1 MRKFSI
7 LAVVLMLLIL
17 SAVPVFAQGTVA
29 DVAAATPDLST
40 LVAAVQAADPSVAA
54 ALSGDGPITVFAPSN
69 TAFANLDAFLAENYN
84 LSLDDVLANTEL
96 LTQILTYHVVPG
108 TYFSS
113 QLAELNDQII
123 PSALAGTGIGITVS
137 DGTITL
143 NSVADVILADVGAS
157 NGVVHVIDQVILPG
171 VIIAEIEEAAATA
184 EAAAARPTF
193 TSVRIAH
200 FGGDVRSVD
209 IFVNGERFLASLQ
222 YGDVTDWARLPSGSY
237 EIAVT
242 NAGSAIDQAIVGPL
256 TVELNPNRW
265 VTIAA
270 TGLRANGSLTA
281 NVVSEI
287 LPDLDDGESY
297 VTVLHSIPDAPAVDV
312 LAGEDALVRDL
323 FYPNTF
329 SAKVPAGSY
338 DLTVVTSV
346 AGSDLTL
353 IDAPGTE
360 FEPLYYYFVAAYGTA
375 ADPQVFVSSISA
387 EDVAL
392 INSGR
397 PIYRDPASSSDAGS
411 TETTAEATETP
422 AVEATVEA
430 TEEPATEEAATGT
443 VADLVIAATEDDPAE
458 FTILLAVVQ
467 ASDPAVL
474 EALSSEGPITVFAP
488 TDAAFT
494 ALLETLGVDV
504 DTALTQTDLLTQVL
518 LYHVI
523 EGELSGEDIAGE
535 TELATLGGESIV
547 VSVEGDSV
555 VLNGTVNVT
564 TADIAA
570 SNGVVHVIDAVL
582 IPPSVAALLGL

>member
-1 MRKFSI
+1 VRKFSI

-17 SAVPVFAQGTVA
+17 SAVPVFAQGTVV
-29 DVAAATPDLST
+29 DVAVATPDLST

-54 ALSGDGPITVFAPSN
+54 ALSGAGPITVFAPSN
-69 TAFANLDAFLAENYN
+69 TAFANLDTFLTENYN
-84 LSLDDVLANTEL
+84 LGLADVLANREL

-123 PSALAGTGIGITVS
+123 PSALPGTGIGITVS

-171 VIIAEIEEAAATA
+171 VIIAELEEAAAAA

-193 TSVRIAH
+193 TSVRVAH
-200 FGGDVRSVD
+200 FAGDIRSVD
-209 IFVNGERFLASLQ
+209 VFVNGERFISQLQ
-222 YGDVTDWARLPSGSY
+222 YGDVTEWARLPSGSY

-242 NAGSAIDQAIVGPL
+242 NAGSTVDQALVGPI
-256 TVELNPNRW
+256 TVDFNPNRW

-338 DLTVVTSV
+338 DLSVITSV
-346 AGSDLTL
+346 AGSDITL

-360 FEPLYYYFVAAYGTA
+360 LEPLYYYFVAAYGTA

-411 TETTAEATETP
+411 AEATE
-422 AVEATVEA
+422 ASVVEATPEA
-430 TEEPATEEAATGT
+430 TEAPATEEAAAGT
-443 VADLVIAATEDDPAE
+443 IADLVIAATEADPAE

-467 ASDPAVL
+467 ASDPAIL
-474 EALSSEGPITVFAP
+474 EALSAEGPITVFAP

-518 LYHVI
+518 LYHVV
-523 EGELSGEDIAGE
+523 EGALSGEDIAGE
-535 TELATLGGESIV
+535 TELATLVGESII
-547 VSVEGDSV
+547 VSVEGGSV

>member
-1 MRKFSI
+1 
-7 LAVVLMLLIL
+7 MLLIL
-17 SAVPVFAQGTVA
+17 SAVPVFAQGTVV
-29 DVAAATPDLST
+29 DVAVATPDLST

-54 ALSGDGPITVFAPSN
+54 ALSGAGPITVFAPSN
-69 TAFANLDAFLAENYN
+69 TAFANLDTFLTENYN
-84 LSLDDVLANTEL
+84 LGLADVLANREL

-123 PSALAGTGIGITVS
+123 PSALPGTGIGITVS

-171 VIIAEIEEAAATA
+171 VIIAELEEAAAAA

-193 TSVRIAH
+193 TSVRVAH
-200 FGGDVRSVD
+200 FAGDIRSVD
-209 IFVNGERFLASLQ
+209 VFVNGERFISQLQ
-222 YGDVTDWARLPSGSY
+222 YGDVTEWARLPSGSY

-242 NAGSAIDQAIVGPL
+242 NAGSTVDQALVGPI
-256 TVELNPNRW
+256 TVDFNPNRW

-338 DLTVVTSV
+338 DLSVITSV
-346 AGSDLTL
+346 AGSDITL

-360 FEPLYYYFVAAYGTA
+360 LEPLYYYFVAAYGTA

-411 TETTAEATETP
+411 AEATE
-422 AVEATVEA
+422 ASVVEATPEA
-430 TEEPATEEAATGT
+430 TEAPATEEAAAGT
-443 VADLVIAATEDDPAE
+443 IADLVIAATEADPAE

-467 ASDPAVL
+467 ASDPAIL
-474 EALSSEGPITVFAP
+474 EALSAEGPITVFAP

-518 LYHVI
+518 LYHVV
-523 EGELSGEDIAGE
+523 EGALSGEDIAGE
-535 TELATLGGESIV
+535 TELATLVGESII
-547 VSVEGDSV
+547 VSVEGGSV

>member
-1 MRKFSI
+1 VRKFSI

-17 SAVPVFAQGTVA
+17 SAVPVFAQGTVV
-29 DVAAATPDLST
+29 DVAVATPDLST

-54 ALSGDGPITVFAPSN
+54 ALSGAGPITVFAPSN
-69 TAFANLDAFLAENYN
+69 TAFANLDTFLTENYN
-84 LSLDDVLANTEL
+84 LGLADVLANREL

-123 PSALAGTGIGITVS
+123 PSALPGTGIGITVS

-171 VIIAEIEEAAATA
+171 VIIAELEEAAAAA

-193 TSVRIAH
+193 TSVRVAH
-200 FGGDVRSVD
+200 FAGDIRSVD
-209 IFVNGERFLASLQ
+209 VFVNGERFISQLQ
-222 YGDVTDWARLPSGSY
+222 YGDVTEWARLPSGSY

-242 NAGSAIDQAIVGPL
+242 NAGSTVDQALVGPI
-256 TVELNPNRW
+256 TVDFNPNRW

-338 DLTVVTSV
+338 DLSVITSV
-346 AGSDLTL
+346 AGSDITL

-360 FEPLYYYFVAAYGTA
+360 LEPLYYYFVAAYGTA

-411 TETTAEATETP
+411 AEATE
-422 AVEATVEA
+422 ASVVEATPEA
-430 TEEPATEEAATGT
+430 TEAPATEEAAAGT
-443 VADLVIAATEDDPAE
+443 IADLVIAATEADPAE

-467 ASDPAVL
+467 ASDPAIL
-474 EALSSEGPITVFAP
+474 EALSAEGPITVFAP

-518 LYHVI
+518 LYHVV
-523 EGELSGEDIAGE
+523 EGALSGEDIAGE
-535 TELATLGGESIV
+535 TELATLVGESIV
-547 VSVEGDSV
+547 VSVEGGSV

>member
-17 SAVPVFAQGTVA
+17 SAVPVFAQGTVV
-29 DVAAATPDLST
+29 DVAVATPDLST

-54 ALSGDGPITVFAPSN
+54 ALSGAGPITVFAPSN
-69 TAFANLDAFLAENYN
+69 TAFANLDTFLTENYN
-84 LSLDDVLANTEL
+84 LGLADVLANREL

-123 PSALAGTGIGITVS
+123 PSALPGTGIGITVS

-171 VIIAEIEEAAATA
+171 VIIAELEEAAAAA

-193 TSVRIAH
+193 TSVRVAH
-200 FGGDVRSVD
+200 FAGDIRSVD
-209 IFVNGERFLASLQ
+209 VFVNGERFISQLQ
-222 YGDVTDWARLPSGSY
+222 YGDVTEWARLPSGSY

-242 NAGSAIDQAIVGPL
+242 NAGSTVDQALVGPI
-256 TVELNPNRW
+256 TVDFNPNRW

-338 DLTVVTSV
+338 DLSVITSV
-346 AGSDLTL
+346 AGSDITL

-360 FEPLYYYFVAAYGTA
+360 LEPLYYYFVAAYGTA

-411 TETTAEATETP
+411 AEATE
-422 AVEATVEA
+422 ASVVEATPEA
-430 TEEPATEEAATGT
+430 TEAPATEEAAAGT
-443 VADLVIAATEDDPAE
+443 IADLVIAATEADPAE

-467 ASDPAVL
+467 ASDPAIL
-474 EALSSEGPITVFAP
+474 EALSAEGPITVFAP

-518 LYHVI
+518 LYHVV
-523 EGELSGEDIAGE
+523 EGALSGEDIAGE
-535 TELATLGGESIV
+535 TELATLVGESII
-547 VSVEGDSV
+547 VSVEGGSV

>member
-17 SAVPVFAQGTVA
+17 SAVPVFAQGTVV
-29 DVAAATPDLST
+29 DVAVATPDLST

-54 ALSGDGPITVFAPSN
+54 ALSGAGPITVFAPSN
-69 TAFANLDAFLAENYN
+69 TAFANLDTFLTENYN
-84 LSLDDVLANTEL
+84 LGLADVLANREL

-123 PSALAGTGIGITVS
+123 PSALPGTGIGITVS

-171 VIIAEIEEAAATA
+171 VIIAELEEAAAAA

-193 TSVRIAH
+193 TSVRVAH
-200 FGGDVRSVD
+200 FAGDIRSVD
-209 IFVNGERFLASLQ
+209 VFVNGERFISQLQ
-222 YGDVTDWARLPSGSY
+222 YGDVTEWARLPSGSY

-242 NAGSAIDQAIVGPL
+242 NAGSTVDQALVGPI
-256 TVELNPNRW
+256 TVDFNPNRW

-338 DLTVVTSV
+338 DLSVITSV
-346 AGSDLTL
+346 AGSDITL

-360 FEPLYYYFVAAYGTA
+360 LEPLYYYFVAAYGTA

-411 TETTAEATETP
+411 AEATE
-422 AVEATVEA
+422 ASVVEATPEA
-430 TEEPATEEAATGT
+430 TEAPATEEAAAGT
-443 VADLVIAATEDDPAE
+443 IADLVIAATEADPAE

-467 ASDPAVL
+467 ASDPAIL
-474 EALSSEGPITVFAP
+474 EALSAEGPITVFAP

-518 LYHVI
+518 LYHVV
-523 EGELSGEDIAGE
+523 EGALSGEDIAGE
-535 TELATLGGESIV
+535 TELATLVGESIV
-547 VSVEGDSV
+547 VSVEGGSV

>member
-1 MRKFSI
+1 
-7 LAVVLMLLIL
+7 MLLIL
-17 SAVPVFAQGTVA
+17 SAVPVFAQGTVV
-29 DVAAATPDLST
+29 DVAVATPDLST

-54 ALSGDGPITVFAPSN
+54 ALSGAGPITVFAPSN
-69 TAFANLDAFLAENYN
+69 TAFANLDTFLTENYN
-84 LSLDDVLANTEL
+84 LGLADVLANREL

-123 PSALAGTGIGITVS
+123 PSALPGTGIGITVS

-171 VIIAEIEEAAATA
+171 VIIAELEEAAAAA

-193 TSVRIAH
+193 TSVRVAH
-200 FGGDVRSVD
+200 FAGDIRSVD
-209 IFVNGERFLASLQ
+209 VFVNGERFISQLQ
-222 YGDVTDWARLPSGSY
+222 YGDVTEWARLPSGSY

-242 NAGSAIDQAIVGPL
+242 NAGSTVDQALVGPI
-256 TVELNPNRW
+256 TVDFNPNRW

-338 DLTVVTSV
+338 DLSVITSV
-346 AGSDLTL
+346 AGSDITL

-360 FEPLYYYFVAAYGTA
+360 LEPLYYYFVAAYGTA

-411 TETTAEATETP
+411 AEATE
-422 AVEATVEA
+422 ASVVEATPEA
-430 TEEPATEEAATGT
+430 TEAPATEEAAAGT
-443 VADLVIAATEDDPAE
+443 IADLVIAATEADPAE

-467 ASDPAVL
+467 ASDPAIL
-474 EALSSEGPITVFAP
+474 EALSAEGPITVFAP

-518 LYHVI
+518 LYHVV
-523 EGELSGEDIAGE
+523 EGALSGEDIAGE
-535 TELATLGGESIV
+535 TELATLVGESIV
-547 VSVEGDSV
+547 VSVEGGSV